1 MLKVKCKTLGFT
13 KFILSLGCPS
23 VQIKLTFYINLSS
36 KSSSRN
42 LKISYLDRNYLI
54 IENYVFKRSHLVNES
69 FPLDVY

>member
-13 KFILSLGCPS
+13 KIILSLGCPS